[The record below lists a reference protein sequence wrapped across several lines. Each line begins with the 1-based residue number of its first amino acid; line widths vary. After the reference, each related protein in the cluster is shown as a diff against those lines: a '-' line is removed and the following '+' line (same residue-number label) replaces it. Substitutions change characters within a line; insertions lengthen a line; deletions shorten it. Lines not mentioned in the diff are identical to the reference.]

1 MEDLQRDPY
10 SSPTLTRYHG
20 GFTERSLFVINT
32 YKVSWRIYREI
43 PMYDGGFTERSLF
56 ALDIPAAQLFCTRLS
71 CGLPAHCTLWRAR
84 GGARAPTVLHVYG
97 GPEVQVVTNTYK
109 VSWRIYREIPMYD
122 GGFTERS
129 LFALDIP
136 AAQLFCTRLSCGLPA
151 HCTLWRARGGAR
163 APTVLHVYGGPEVQV
178 VTNTYKV
185 SWRIYREIPMYDGG
199 FTERSLCIME
209 DLQRG
214 PYL

>member
-20 GFTERSLFVINT
+20 GFTERSLFA
-32 YKVSWRIYREI
+32 
-43 PMYDGGFTERSLF
+43 P
-56 ALDIPAAQLFCTRLS
+56 DIP
-71 CGLPAHCTLWRAR
+71 
-84 GGARAPTVLHVYG
+84 V
-97 GPEVQVVTNTYK
+97 
-109 VSWRIYREIPMYD
+109 
-122 GGFTERS
+122 
-129 LFALDIP
+129 
-136 AAQLFCTRLSCGLPA
+136 AQLFCTRLSCGLPA

-199 FTERSLCIME
+199 FTERSLCIMKN
-209 DLQRG
+209 LQRD
-214 PYL
+214 PYVS

>member
-1 MEDLQRDPY
+1 
-10 SSPTLTRYHG
+10 
-20 GFTERSLFVINT
+20 
-32 YKVSWRIYREI
+32 
-43 PMYDGGFTERSLF
+43 MYDGGFTERSLF

-122 GGFTERS
+122 GGFPERS
-129 LFALDIP
+129 LF
-136 AAQLFCTRLSCGLPA
+136 
-151 HCTLWRARGGAR
+151 
-163 APTVLHVYGGPEVQV
+163 

-185 SWRIYREIPMYDGG
+185 SWRIYREIPMYHGG

-209 DLQRG
+209 DLQTD
-214 PYL
+214 PYV